1 MRTISKLVQI
11 LFAIVGWLIFAW
23 LWWTAVSTGPTT
35 SQLRSTLTVGAVDL
49 AIILVTLL
57 WVRWN
62 VAVYQRKG
70 ARKAIPAVTYAYD
83 HDSTGTPV
91 VIPAAVHN
99 GSRSIL
105 IDVEGEGDARTKVYT
120 SVAPSPVLEA
130 V

>member
-1 MRTISKLVQI
+1 MRTISKLVQALLAI
-11 LFAIVGWLIFAW
+11 LGWMIFAW
-23 LWWTAVSTGPTT
+23 LWWKAVSTGPTA

-49 AIILVTLL
+49 GIILITML

-70 ARKAIPAVTYAYD
+70 ARKAVPAVTYTYD
-83 HDSTGTPV
+83 RDSTGTPV
-91 VIPAAVHN
+91 VIPAAVQN

-105 IDVEGEGDARTKVYT
+105 IDVEGEDDARTKVYA
-120 SVAPSPVLEA
+120 SAPLPVPEG